1 MRLVQRGA
9 VLHVVVLFASCNRQ
23 QATTMQSGEGCEIII
38 LVAGVEG
45 KFFGI
50 SVIVG

>member
-23 QATTMQSGEGCEIII
+23 QATTMQSGEGEIII

-45 KFFGI
+45 KFFA
-50 SVIVG
+50 VYL